1 MPCVDLCVLCVPCVC
16 PVCIIVSITYRDIC
30 KDTVIPSR
38 HILHMHLYVFAY
50 ETVCHSQG
58 VDLCLSCVYYS
69 QLLHTASS
77 INIQIH
83 IQIYNYVPLCVY
95 ISTRAH
101 THTKIPTHPP
111 RPATPHPPTHT
122 TSRCSG
128 DGDWKRVMSPHI
140 HPLLCQKRPRIC

>member
-1 MPCVDLCVLCVPCVC
+1 MPCVNLCVFCVPCVC

-30 KDTVIPSR
+30 KDTVIPTR

-50 ETVCHSQG
+50 VTVCHRQG

-83 IQIYNYVPLCVY
+83 IQIYKYVSVCVY
-95 ISTRAH
+95 ISTHARTPTQKHPH
-101 THTKIPTHPP
+101 TPPAPPPPTPPHTQPRDAQAMATGSESCPTHS
-111 RPATPHPPTHT
+111 PTL
-122 TSRCSG
+122 
-128 DGDWKRVMSPHI
+128 MS
-140 HPLLCQKRPRIC
+140 KET